1 MQKQVID
8 SVLEQWGGEPVLMDV
23 GASGAAPE
31 MWASLAGRSW
41 YVAFDPDRREMAH
54 ADGEGPFKRKTVV
67 NEAIT
72 PHAGTSEVRFYLTRS
87 PFCSSTLT
95 PDHALVANFFGA
107 ERFDVLSEATARAAT
122 PTDVLGRLKLDRIDW
137 LKLDTQGTDRR
148 IYDSLDQAVRSRL
161 LAVDLEPGLR
171 GAYVGE
177 DLFGDVHRSML
188 RDGFWLSHMEC
199 KGFVR
204 MRPSTLEHLR
214 ANEPDID
221 RAYVERAVRRT
232 PGWTEL
238 RYLRSIESLQ
248 ATGGGRREFAL
259 LWVIATLDAQHG
271 FALDVAAH
279 WENTFGADETSRAMR
294 GESVARL
301 RDGYAAAQRAASR
314 GLRKRVKSVIRRLI
328 PQPLRAAA
336 RSAMTPSPG
345 PASPPATP
353 LNAASSGGVR
363 TV

>member
-1 MQKQVID
+1 MTMQQQKQVID
-8 SVLEQWGGEPVLMDV
+8 SVLDRWGGEPVLMDV
-23 GASGAAPE
+23 GASGGAPE
-31 MWASLAGRSW
+31 MWLPLAGRSW

-54 ADGEGPFKRKTVV
+54 AEGEGPFKRKTVV

-72 PHAGTSEVRFYLTRS
+72 PDAGAGEVRFYLTRS

-107 ERFDVLSEATARAAT
+107 ERFDVLSETTARAAT
-122 PTDVLGRLKLDRIDW
+122 LNDVLGRLNLDHLDW

-148 IYDSLDQAVRSRL
+148 IYDSLSEGVRAKL

-204 MRPSTLEHLR
+204 MRQSTLESLH
-214 ANEPDID
+214 AAHPDLD
-221 RAYVERAVRRT
+221 RGYVERAVRRT

-248 ATGGGRREFAL
+248 AAGGGRREFAL
-259 LWVIATLDAQHG
+259 LWVIATIDGQHG
-271 FALDVAAH
+271 FGLDVAAH
-279 WENTFGADETSRAMR
+279 WEKAFGADETSRAIR
-294 GESVARL
+294 DESVARL
-301 RDGYAAAQRAASR
+301 RDGYATAQQAASR

-328 PQPLRAAA
+328 PNPVRAAA
-336 RSAMTPSPG
+336 RSAIH
-345 PASPPATP
+345 PAPA
-353 LNAASSGGVR
+353 V
-363 TV
+363 